1 MTEILDIPVDL
12 LEPNVFLTRY
22 SEPVEIEDLAQ
33 SILSQGQLTPIG
45 VRPHPIKKD
54 RFQVIFGHRRF
65 TAIKKIGGKTIRAE
79 IKQADDIAMLQM
91 AVVENLQRYDVS
103 DYEKGMLFRTLSE
116 TFDLSYDEIGRMI
129 GKSKQLVSNHIAM
142 TRICSKEDL

>member
-129 GKSKQLVSNHIAM
+129 GKSKQTGLQSYRN
-142 TRICSKEDL
+142 D